1 MRVVCFDLGGV
12 LVSVQQDWLECIE
25 AAGLGDVARLPSST
39 HLTEFEGFDLF
50 QAGEIA
56 EEAYLSGLAEF
67 IGGID
72 VAGALEVHNAILAT
86 EFRGVLEVVESL
98 HSSQIVTGCLSNT
111 NAPHWHLMHHTERF
125 PAIRALQFPVASH
138 EIRQS
143 KPEPRAYRTFE
154 ATVHARPEEI
164 LYFEDGPANVEAA
177 IRLGW
182 DAVLIDPEDDPAK
195 QMRLALAHRGALL

>member
-12 LVSVQQDWLECIE
+12 LVSVRQDWLECIE
-25 AAGLGDVARLPSST
+25 AAGLADAARLRTSV
-39 HLTEFEGFDLF
+39 HLTEFEGFDRF

-56 EEAYLSGLAEF
+56 ENEYLEGLAEF

-72 VAGALEVHNAILAT
+72 SADALEVHNAILAT

-125 PAIRALQFPVASH
+125 PAIRSLQFPIASH

-154 ATVHARPEEI
+154 VGVQANPDEI